1 MTSPPRVAF
10 TAVRCVNHGQLFR
23 NRIMEGLSTTLERAD
38 LARLGVVPG
47 ERVLM
52 SSLTYRRFWKL
63 GITLLEA
70 QNRSLV
76 TNRRLL

>member
-1 MTSPPRVAF
+1 MWTSPPRVAF

-52 SSLTYRRFWKL
+52 SRNGTRSGTYKAKVIFDSSLDF
-63 GITLLEA
+63 
-70 QNRSLV
+70 V
-76 TNRRLL
+76 